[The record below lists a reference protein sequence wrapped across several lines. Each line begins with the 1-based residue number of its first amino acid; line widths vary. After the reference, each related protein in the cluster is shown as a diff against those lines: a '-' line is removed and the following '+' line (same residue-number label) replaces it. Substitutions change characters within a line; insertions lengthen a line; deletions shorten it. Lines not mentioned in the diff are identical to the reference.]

1 LTPIA
6 LTDRGFRIKGHVAE
20 WLRSGLQNRLRR
32 FNSGRGLHSKGFPS
46 DPVRDT
52 LVLGSESMRAYR
64 LPQATGIDALTK
76 ADLPQPKPAHRQVLV
91 KVLACSLNFR
101 DLAIVLGRYRMP
113 TKANVVP
120 LSDGAGEVV
129 EVGAG
134 VTRVKVGDR
143 VAGNFF
149 QRWPGGHAGAETQAS
164 ALGGSLDGMLC
175 EYAVLE
181 EEGVVKLPAHLSYQE
196 GACLPC
202 AGVTAWNALV
212 EHGRVIAGQTVLVQG
227 TGGVSIFALQFSKLF
242 GADVIATSSSD
253 AKLERAKKLGAS
265 HGVNYKT
272 TPDWDKAA
280 VELTGG
286 VGVDQ
291 VVEVGGAGTIAKSL
305 GALRMGG
312 KISMIGVLSGA
323 ADLNPMLIMGKRAN
337 VQGIS
342 VGSTQMFE
350 AMNRAIAVG
359 KMKPV
364 IDKVFGFDEAPAAF
378 HHLQSAQHFGKVV
391 IDLS

>member
-1 LTPIA
+1 
-6 LTDRGFRIKGHVAE
+6 
-20 WLRSGLQNRLRR
+20 
-32 FNSGRGLHSKGFPS
+32 
-46 DPVRDT
+46 
-52 LVLGSESMRAYR
+52 MRAFQ
-64 LPQATGIDALTK
+64 LPQATGIEALTK
-76 ADLPQPKPAHRQVLV
+76 VDLPQPKPAHRQVLV

-129 EVGAG
+129 EVGPG

-149 QRWPGGHAGAETQAS
+149 QRWLGGHASADTQAS
-164 ALGGSLDGMLC
+164 ALGGGIDGMLR
-175 EYAVLE
+175 EHAVLE
-181 EEGVVKLPAHLSYQE
+181 EDGVVKLPAHLSYQE

-212 EHGRVIAGQTVLVQG
+212 EHGRLIAGQTVLVQG
-227 TGGVSIFALQFSKLF
+227 TGGVSMFALQFCKLF

-253 AKLERAKKLGAS
+253 AKLERAKKLGAA

-272 TPDWDKAA
+272 TPDWDKAV
-280 VELTGG
+280 VEVTGG

-305 GALRMGG
+305 GALRLGG

-350 AMNRAIAVG
+350 ALNRAIAVAR
-359 KMKPV
+359 MKPV
-364 IDKVFGFDEAPAAF
+364 IDKVFPFEETPAAF
-378 HHLQSAQHFGKVV
+378 RHMQSAQHFGKIV